1 MQGQRE
7 LWVIWAELR
16 LVLAFHI
23 PAFVECE
30 TLTEDRT
37 MTATRHVSLDEV
49 VVYFDALEDPRSEI
63 NQKHPLA
70 SVVVIAMLAV
80 LAGAGGP
87 TAIARWA
94 KIKAEFLSAMLDLP
108 HGVPCKDVFRRVLCL
123 LNPEAFQRCFA
134 TWLQNLRD
142 QAAEATG
149 IDKPIFSVDGKTAR
163 RSHDRKKGVGALHA
177 VSVWASEFGLS
188 LGQVAC
194 AEKSNE
200 ITAIPELLRLVD
212 IKGTIIT
219 IDAMGTQKAI
229 AKQIV
234 ASEADYVLALKG
246 NQETLH
252 QEVIDY
258 IDEQAKNDFADVPVR
273 RHITQ
278 EKGHG
283 REEIRS
289 YLQMP
294 VPSGLRGL
302 DLWKGLTSIGTATL
316 ACLRDGKETVETRYY
331 ISSLPVA
338 VKQFAHAIRSHW
350 GIENSCHWS
359 LDMTYREDE
368 SRLREPHL
376 RENFAWLNR
385 FTLSLLKQHPGKDSL
400 AMKRRACGWSET
412 FLAEVLANATT

>member
-1 MQGQRE
+1 MAKTQ
-7 LWVIWAELR
+7 
-16 LVLAFHI
+16 
-23 PAFVECE
+23 
-30 TLTEDRT
+30 
-37 MTATRHVSLDEV
+37 HVCLDEV
-49 VVYFDALEDPRSEI
+49 VAYFDQLEDPRSSV
-63 NQKHPLA
+63 NQKHPLV

-87 TAIARWA
+87 TAIAKWA
-94 KIKAEFLSAMLDLP
+94 KLKEEFLLKVLALP
-108 HGVPCKDVFRRVLCL
+108 HGIPRKDVFRRVLSL
-123 LNPEAFQRCFA
+123 LRPDAFQQCFVS
-134 TWLQNLRD
+134 WLQALRE
-142 QAAEATG
+142 QAAEATSV
-149 IDKPIFSVDGKTAR
+149 DQPILAVDGKTAR
-163 RSHDRKKGVGALHA
+163 RSHDRQKGLGALHA

-229 AKQIV
+229 AAQIV
-234 ASEADYVLALKG
+234 DSEADYVLALKG

-258 IDEQAKNDFADVPVR
+258 IDEQAKNDFADVKAR

-278 EKGHG
+278 ETGHG

-289 YLQMP
+289 YIQLP
-294 VPSGLRGL
+294 VPEDLRGL
-302 DLWKGLTSIGTATL
+302 ELWKGLKSIGIATL
-316 ACLRDGKETVETRYY
+316 VCVRDGKETTETRYY
-331 ISSLPVA
+331 ISSLA
-338 VKQFAHAIRSHW
+338 VSVKLFAHAVRSHW

-368 SRLREPHL
+368 SRIRDPHI

-385 FTLSLLKQHPGKDSL
+385 FTLSLLKQHPGKDSI
-400 AMKRRACGWSET
+400 AMKRRACGWSDA
-412 FLAEVLANATT
+412 FLAEVVAGVTL